1 MSWWDS
7 APLAQSSGAPKPLL
21 DLRDPSKQA
30 GDARDEVR
38 TNIAVEG
45 NARDVSKVNFDQARG
60 LRKDFENVPEVAKY
74 KTIIGQ
80 YASALGADNTAEG
93 DQLLI
98 NAYAQML
105 NPTSTVMLGEY
116 QATEQNQTTLDQIR
130 SRIAREL
137 KMDNAGRLLPESRRR
152 VYGEMQNLAKTAN
165 QSYNLRRKEFS
176 DLAQNYG
183 YEPNLVVGEH
193 AGTPFVDKIQDYWT
207 KAKKGESSEVAT
219 VNGFAKGT
227 QVELGGGG
235 GSGFDRGGFLQSL
248 GLDSGKESVLMAGL
262 NQITGNP
269 ELTAEDMLSVY
280 EQAGVP
286 LPDAAAFKQQL
297 EYARKGYRFGPIDTT
312 AQEAEYKAKV
322 DQFAA
327 EKDTMGGAV
336 ESGLQGVTQGVTF
349 GFGDEIGAGLTTAFE
364 GGSYSDNLEQERV
377 MRDGYRQANPIAS
390 YGAEILSS
398 AAIPMG
404 VAKSPMDLARIGGAS
419 GALYGMGSSDGDIAD
434 RIISG
439 GVGGA
444 IGTVAAP
451 ALGKVA
457 SIAAPYV
464 HRGGQA
470 VGNFAGNLRNRAAA
484 AMPTVDAAGIVR
496 AGVEEGVPVPRVMV
510 APELANKTT
519 AVESTRLGGPVVRGG
534 MQKVS
539 QAIEG
544 RVSGL
549 SKGTALSDNAI
560 AGERVQGAVT
570 RADKDMKTNVGRL
583 YDSYRKAS
591 GDPPVNPQTALTQI
605 DTELAELAKSPKTN
619 AGEIAYLKDLQSD
632 VSKSGMTVDTLLNLR
647 RSMRGQITERN
658 LGLTQAETRVQRV
671 LDAANDD
678 ISKALDPKSVAYGLL
693 QKANKAHGERQVFKR
708 QIIKELIGTDRD
720 LPLDPAKAFEKLQR
734 WAKPSGDGM
743 RLIATWK
750 KLDPTEAADVAATVA
765 ESLGRDKGGVFSPAL
780 FVSQVE
786 GLSDRARAT
795 MFGPQGKKSIDN
807 LITLSNQYKRVAG
820 SFNNSKS
827 GVAINSSDIKQTA
840 LTMFGAAGGGYA
852 GGMTG
857 MALGA
862 GLAMTAMAK
871 NMISARSLMSPD
883 VSKWLVGLSKKPNQQ
898 AVIAHLKKLE
908 NIAKAEPVIANEVLQ
923 LQSTLR
929 DAFASYPERLAAQP
943 PAQEQGAEQPAT
955 QRTAGEPQ

>member
-1 MSWWDS
+1 MSWPGQEVSYQPPS
-7 APLAQSSGAPKPLL
+7 AGPKPLL
-21 DLRDPSKQA
+21 DLSGGKEQGLANDQ
-30 GDARDEVR
+30 VR

-183 YEPNLVVGEH
+183 YEPELVVGQH
-193 AGTPFVDKIQDYWT
+193 AGTPFVDRINEYWQSQR
-207 KAKKGESSEVAT
+207 ESERKDIPT

-227 QVELGGGG
+227 QVEFGGDGG
-235 GSGFDRGGFLQSL
+235 GFDRGGFLQSI
-248 GLDSGKESVLMAGL
+248 GLDSQKESVLMAGL

-297 EYARKGYRFGPIDTT
+297 AYARQGYRFGPIDTT
-312 AQEAEYKAKV
+312 AQEAEYKTKV

-327 EKDTMGGAV
+327 ENDTMGGAV

-349 GFGDEIGAGLTTAFE
+349 GFGDEIGAGLATALE
-364 GGSYSDNLEQERV
+364 GGSYSDNLEQERIA
-377 MRDGYRQANPIAS
+377 RDGYRQANPIAS

-419 GALYGMGSSDGDIAD
+419 GALYGMGSSDGNISD

-464 HRGGQA
+464 QRGGQA
-470 VGNFAGNLRNRAAA
+470 VSNFAGNLRNRAAA
-484 AMPTVDAAGIVR
+484 DMPTVDAAGIVR
-496 AGVEEGVPVPRVMV
+496 AGADEGVPVPRVMV

-519 AVESTRLGGPVVRGG
+519 AVESTRLGGPVIRGG

-539 QAIEG
+539 QGIEG
-544 RVSGL
+544 RVE
-549 SKGTALSDNAI
+549 ALSSGRKLDDEV
-560 AGERVQGAVT
+560 AGSVLQGAIIRKDASLKSERN
-570 RADKDMKTNVGRL
+570 RAYTA
-583 YDSYRKAS
+583 YQKAS
-591 GDPPVNPQTALTQI
+591 GDPPVVPTRAIASI
-605 DTELAELAKSPKTN
+605 DEKLAKLNNAPGANAAEIAELQS
-619 AGEIAYLKDLQSD
+619 LRSDLSNG
-632 VSKSGMTVDTLLNLR
+632 KMTVDILRDIRSTKKEGFKANNLSYSKREGRTL
-647 RSMRGQITERN
+647 E
-658 LGLTQAETRVQRV
+658 V
-671 LDAANDD
+671 LDEAAVD
-678 ISKALDPKSVAYGLL
+678 IAEALDPKSTAYGLL
-693 QKANKAHGERQVFKR
+693 KKANKLHGEREIFKR
-708 QIIKELIGTDRD
+708 NLYKQLIGTDRD
-720 LPLDPAKAFEKLQR
+720 LPIDPEVALKTLQR
-734 WAKPSGDGM
+734 WAKPGGDGL
-743 RLIATWK
+743 RHIAAWK
-750 KLDPTEAADVAATVA
+750 TLDADEAADLASTMAQT
-765 ESLGRDKGGVFSPAL
+765 LGRDKGGVFSPAL

-786 GLSDRARAT
+786 DLSDRARVTA
-795 MFGPQGKKSIDN
+795 FGPEGKRSIDN
-807 LITLSNQYKRVAG
+807 LITLSNQFKRVTG
-820 SFNNSKS
+820 TFNNTKS

-840 LTMFGAAGGGYA
+840 LTMFGAAGGSYA